1 MKKRSG
7 TAYVWENF
15 NGQESDQC
23 EQITRS
29 QEKQINGKKMVQK
42 HMGKTTSFS

>member
-23 EQITRS
+23 EQIRS

-42 HMGKTTSFS
+42 HMGKTTSLS